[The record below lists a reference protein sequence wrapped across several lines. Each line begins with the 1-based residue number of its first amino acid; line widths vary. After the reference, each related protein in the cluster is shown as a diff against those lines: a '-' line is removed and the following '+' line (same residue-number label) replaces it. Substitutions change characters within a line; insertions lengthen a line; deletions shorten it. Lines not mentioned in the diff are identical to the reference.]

1 MNALVDLIANSILRM
16 SIQLMAKEKCFR
28 LVAMEDINFWIGI
41 IATMAFA
48 VTGVLAIADRGVDL
62 FGVLVLGL
70 ITAIGGG
77 TIRDIILEA
86 PIFWSENQIYVWLA
100 LAASVITFFAES
112 FFTQPQIYR
121 WMLYIDGFGAA
132 LFGIQGADKAWNMDF
147 GLPVAP
153 VILGV
158 VTAIGGGLLRDVL
171 AGRKTLIM
179 SHELYAIP
187 VTLGCCAYVLVL
199 NFLPQYVVEGSVLC
213 MLGIFGLRAAAIHW
227 DLRVP
232 KMFITKTR

>member
-1 MNALVDLIANSILRM
+1 MVTSILRM
-16 SIQLMAKEKCFR
+16 AIQVILRIKCIR
-28 LVAMEDINFWIGI
+28 LFAMKDINFWVSI

-86 PIFWSENQIYVWLA
+86 PIFWSESQIYVWLA
-100 LAASVITFFAES
+100 LGASVLAFVAES

-132 LFGIQGADKAWNMDF
+132 LFAIQGADKAWSMGY
-147 GLPVAP
+147 GLPIAP

-158 VTAIGGGLLRDVL
+158 ITAIGGGLIRDVL

-199 NFLPQYVVEGSVLC
+199 NFIPQYVVQGSVLC
-213 MLGIFGLRAAAIHW
+213 MFSIFALRAAAIYW
-227 DLRVP
+227 DLHVP
-232 KMFITKTR
+232 KIFITKTR

>member
-1 MNALVDLIANSILRM
+1 
-16 SIQLMAKEKCFR
+16 
-28 LVAMEDINFWIGI
+28 MEQINFWVGI

-62 FGVLVLGL
+62 FGVLVLGV

-77 TIRDIILEA
+77 SIRDIILGT
-86 PIFWSENQIYVWLA
+86 PVFWSENQIYVWLA
-100 LAASVITFFAES
+100 LSASVLTFFAES

-121 WMLYIDGFGAA
+121 LMLYIDGFGAA
-132 LFGIQGADKAWNMDF
+132 LFAIQGANKAWAMDF
-147 GLPVAP
+147 GLPLAP

-158 VTAIGGGLLRDVL
+158 ITAIGGGLIRDLL
-171 AGRKTLIM
+171 ASRKTLIM

-187 VTLGCCAYVLVL
+187 VMLGCCAYVLVL
-199 NFLPQYVVEGSVLC
+199 NFIPQYAIEGSVLC
-213 MLGIFGLRAAAIHW
+213 MLGIFGLRAAAIYW

>member
-1 MNALVDLIANSILRM
+1 MD
-16 SIQLMAKEKCFR
+16 E
-28 LVAMEDINFWIGI
+28 INFWIGV

-77 TIRDIILEA
+77 TIRDIIVGA
-86 PIFWSENQIYVWLA
+86 PIFWADNQIYVWLA
-100 LAASVITFFAES
+100 LGASVLTFFAES

-132 LFGIQGADKAWNMDF
+132 LFGIQGANKAWDMSF

-158 VTAIGGGLLRDVL
+158 ITAIGGGLLRDIL
-171 AGRKTLIM
+171 AGRKTLLM

-199 NFLPQYVVEGSVLC
+199 NFIPQYALEGSVTC

-232 KMFITKTR
+232 KMLITKTR

>member
-1 MNALVDLIANSILRM
+1 MSDSILRKV
-16 SIQLMAKEKCFR
+16 IQVIGRTKCIR
-28 LVAMEDINFWIGI
+28 LFAMKDISFWISI
-41 IATMAFA
+41 FATMAFA

-86 PIFWSENQIYVWLA
+86 PVFWSENQIYVWLA
-100 LAASVITFFAES
+100 LGASVLAFVAES

-121 WMLYIDGFGAA
+121 WMLYIYGFGAA
-132 LFGIQGADKAWNMDF
+132 LFAIQGADKAWNMDY
-147 GLPVAP
+147 GLPIAP

-158 VTAIGGGLLRDVL
+158 ITAIGGGLIRDIL

-187 VTLGCCAYVLVL
+187 VTLGCCVYVLIL
-199 NFLPQYVVEGSVLC
+199 NFLPEYVVQGSVLC
-213 MLGIFGLRAAAIHW
+213 MFAIFGLRAAAIHW